1 MRLSSLTQG
10 RNNNFNLVRIIAALA
25 VLVTH
30 SFALSSG
37 NPADEPLRQTLGMT
51 LGSIAVD
58 VFFVTSG
65 LLVTASL
72 LRSESVVAFA
82 WSRCLRIFPGLLV
95 MLMLTVFIVG
105 PLFTSLQPASYL
117 LDSGTLAYLLKGATL
132 VTGILD
138 RLPGVFE
145 SNPYPSSVNGSLW
158 TMPYE
163 VRMYAL
169 LAVLW
174 ATVHKVLRLRGAAFT
189 KAIQALAFISGA
201 GLVLGHFVSSRDPT
215 FLRLF
220 FMFFAGATLFVSRDR
235 VLLSAPLFLLA
246 MALTMVAA
254 VNQHSFFVVYTL
266 LLPYLV
272 ICLAYV
278 PSDKARQYNKVG
290 DYSYGIYIYAFPVQQ
305 SLAALVPGI
314 SAAGMLLAS
323 LLATTGLAALSWH
336 FIESRAMGLRAGL
349 ATRAA

>member
-1 MRLSSLTQG
+1 MKLSSVTQG
-10 RNNNFNLVRIIAALA
+10 RNNNFNLIRIVAALA

-30 SFALSSG
+30 SFVLSSG
-37 NPADEPLRQTLGMT
+37 NPDDEPLRQTLGMT

-95 MLMLTVFIVG
+95 MLVLTVFLVG
-105 PLFTSLQPASYL
+105 PLFATLQPASYL
-117 LDSGTLAYLLKGATL
+117 LDPRTHAYLIKGATL

-145 SNPYPSSVNGSLW
+145 SNAYPASINGSLW

-163 VRMYAL
+163 VRMYVL

-174 ATVHKVLRLRGAAFT
+174 AVVHKAFGLRGAQFT
-189 KAIQALAFISGA
+189 RAVQLLAILSGV
-201 GLVLGHFVSSRDPT
+201 GLVVGHFMSSRDPT

-220 FMFFAGATLFVSRDR
+220 FMFFAGAALFVSRER
-235 VLLSAPLFLLA
+235 VRLSARFFLLA
-246 MALTMVAA
+246 LVASTVA
-254 VNQHSFFVVYTL
+254 SINQHLFFVVYTVS
-266 LLPYLV
+266 LPYLV
-272 ICLAYV
+272 IYLAYV
-278 PSDKARQYNKVG
+278 PSDAARRYNKVG

-305 SLAALVPGI
+305 SLAALMPGI
-314 SAAGMLLAS
+314 SAMAMMAAS

-336 FIESRAMGLRAGL
+336 FIEHRAIGLRKRSVASP
-349 ATRAA
+349 A